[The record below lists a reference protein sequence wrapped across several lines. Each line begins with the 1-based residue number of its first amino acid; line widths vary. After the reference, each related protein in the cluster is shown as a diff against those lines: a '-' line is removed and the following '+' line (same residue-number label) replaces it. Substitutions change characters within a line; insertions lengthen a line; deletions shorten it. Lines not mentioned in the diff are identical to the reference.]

1 MIRRPPRSTLFPY
14 TTLFRSLEKVGSFKG
29 GGVGFLI
36 RVFANALAI
45 LAAAYILP
53 GIEVSGG
60 LAVLAAGLV
69 LAIINAVVRPGLIF
83 LTLPFTL
90 VTLGLFLFFLNA
102 FCLWL
107 TSWLVKGFE
116 GNGVWPAGVG
126 AMLVG
131 VVSRGGEGVLSHRGP

>member
-1 MIRRPPRSTLFPY
+1 M
-14 TTLFRSLEKVGSFKG
+14 
-29 GGVGFLI
+29 GFLI

-60 LAVLAAGLV
+60 LAVLAAGFV
-69 LAIINAVVRPGLIF
+69 LAIINAVVRPVLIF

-90 VTLGLFLFFLNA
+90 VTLGLFLFVLNA

-116 GNGVWPAGVG
+116 VHGFWPAVFG
-126 AMLVG
+126 AMLVS
-131 VVSRGGEGVLSHRGP
+131 VVSWLLNAFLSDRGQVVVITRHKRFPGGDVIDIKPR

>member
-1 MIRRPPRSTLFPY
+1 
-14 TTLFRSLEKVGSFKG
+14 
-29 GGVGFLI
+29 VGFLI

-60 LAVLAAGLV
+60 LAVLAAGFV
-69 LAIINAVVRPGLIF
+69 LAIINAVVRPVLIF

-90 VTLGLFLFFLNA
+90 VTLGLFLFVLNA

-116 GNGVWPAGVG
+116 VHGFWPAVFG
-126 AMLVG
+126 AMLVS
-131 VVSRGGEGVLSHRGP
+131 VVSWLLNAFLSDRGQVVVITRHKRFPGGDVIDIKPR